1 MNAAMRT
8 IYRWRVRARY
18 AGDDPAIRAE
28 LLRRAGRTADIAAG
42 AAYGDALPEPTNYEW
57 RFETK
62 REGDAFGDRLEGVD
76 GVTVESVSRGDRVL
90 TENEGRSTA
99 ADLVA
104 GRQLCVNCGAPINPA
119 SVNAASFPFGLSV
132 GSRVLV
138 DCPECGMKN
147 DIEVLLPRG

>member
-1 MNAAMRT
+1 MNAATRT

-42 AAYGDALPEPTNYEW
+42 AA
-57 RFETK
+57 
-62 REGDAFGDRLEGVD
+62 EGDAFADRLEGVD